1 MNVFVDTSV
10 VLRVLLGQPDPV
22 ACWAG
27 WERAFVSQMLHT
39 EFHRTLDRLRLDGAL
54 DDVERVRLAQ
64 HFAIF
69 WSTCHRVPVSDK
81 ILIRAAEPFP
91 TVLGTLD
98 AIHLATLL
106 QLRQNLGLELT
117 LLTHDD
123 QLARAA
129 LASGIKVLP

>member
-1 MNVFVDTSV
+1 ME
-10 VLRVLLGQPDPV
+10 
-22 ACWAG
+22 AG
-27 WERAFVSQMLHT
+27 DERGKV
-39 EFHRTLDRLRLDGAL
+39 G
-54 DDVERVRLAQ
+54 VRIARAQ
-64 HFAIF
+64 HLAIF

-98 AIHLATLL
+98 AIHLPTLL
-106 QLRQNLGLELT
+106 QIRKNLGLELT

-129 LASGIKVLP
+129 LASGVKDLP